1 MVQLFQ
7 LIRYNC
13 DFVGR
18 YLDTIELLKTNH
30 LSKIEFANMM
40 SKYGLTHTKLDRF
53 FLLCTKTFFSRFL
66 LCLLMN
72 IVTIIKIILTKN
84 LVIP

>member
-7 LIRYNC
+7 LIRYNR
-13 DFVGR
+13 DVIGR

-40 SKYGLTHTKLDRF
+40 SKYDLTHTKLDRSGI
-53 FLLCTKTFFSRFL
+53 FS
-66 LCLLMN
+66 LMH
-72 IVTIIKIILTKN
+72 KN
-84 LVIP
+84 LFFQDFYYVFS